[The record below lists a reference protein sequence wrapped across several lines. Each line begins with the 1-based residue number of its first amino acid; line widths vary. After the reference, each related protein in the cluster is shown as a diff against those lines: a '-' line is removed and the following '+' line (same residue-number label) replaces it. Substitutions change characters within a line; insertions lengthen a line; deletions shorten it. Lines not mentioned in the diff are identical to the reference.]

1 MAEDADLPKALVK
14 RIVKAKL
21 TTLQP
26 QETDDQ
32 KREVQLNKDA
42 LLAFAESSKIFIAY
56 VTATANDICKQAK
69 RQIISGEDVATAL
82 EELEF
87 DSFVGPIRQSLES
100 FKRDNKEKNKRKAEQ
115 LRKRK
120 AEKAEQVAPQP
131 AEEGDKRLKMEPQGQ
146 QTGAEGSYTDDEMML
161 DHNPQH
167 QHQQAA
173 QVPSPS

>member
-21 TTLQP
+21 VTLQP
-26 QETDDQ
+26 QADIDE

-69 RQIISGEDVATAL
+69 RQIISGEDVATAV

-87 DSFVGPIRQSLES
+87 GSFVGPIRQSLES
-100 FKRDNKEKNKRKAEQ
+100 
-115 LRKRK
+115 
-120 AEKAEQVAPQP
+120 
-131 AEEGDKRLKMEPQGQ
+131 
-146 QTGAEGSYTDDEMML
+146 ML
-161 DHNPQH
+161 FFLHKPRCKDSLAHGH
-167 QHQQAA
+167 L
-173 QVPSPS
+173 

>member
-26 QETDDQ
+26 QVDADDQ

-100 FKRDNKEKNKRKAEQ
+100 EDPFVMPYVACPRQLCLAIMIALIASMAIRKHMH
-115 LRKRK
+115 L
-120 AEKAEQVAPQP
+120 
-131 AEEGDKRLKMEPQGQ
+131 
-146 QTGAEGSYTDDEMML
+146 
-161 DHNPQH
+161 H
-167 QHQQAA
+167 QYPDCLA
-173 QVPSPS
+173 

>member
-26 QETDDQ
+26 QVETDDQ

-87 DSFVGPIRQSLES
+87 DSFVRPIRQSLES
-100 FKRDNKEKNKRKAEQ
+100 KPLHHA
-115 LRKRK
+115 LP
-120 AEKAEQVAPQP
+120 V
-131 AEEGDKRLKMEPQGQ
+131 
-146 QTGAEGSYTDDEMML
+146 
-161 DHNPQH
+161 
-167 QHQQAA
+167 
-173 QVPSPS
+173 